1 MRPSR
6 PWVTVGRVSWLIFL
20 RWLVLVSAAIVFASL
35 AGAVLADSTAW
46 LDLPLIRFAEGGR
59 GGGLTQVMRAFT
71 WLGNGPTLAGVAVV
85 AAVGLVARGQRVPAL
100 FVAVVAVGAGGLNA
114 LLKLAFSRPRPLLM
128 AQLAHAGGYSFPSG
142 HAMAGAA
149 IYGALAVVAVRRFPR
164 QRWWVVGASV
174 VTVFA
179 IGASRVYLG
188 VHYPSDVVA
197 GWALGV
203 SWPLWLGPLLLAR
216 SSVGPAPAS

>member
-1 MRPSR
+1 M
-6 PWVTVGRVSWLIFL
+6 
-20 RWLVLVSAAIVFASL
+20 VFAAL
-35 AGAVLADSTAW
+35 AGAVVADSTAW
-46 LDLPLIRFAEGGR
+46 LDLPVIRLAERGR
-59 GGGLTQVMRAFT
+59 ESGLTRVMSAFT
-71 WLGNGPTLAGVAVV
+71 WLGNGLTLTGVA
-85 AAVGLVARGQRVPAL
+85 ALSTLGLVALGQRVPAL
-100 FVAVVAVGAGGLNA
+100 FVAVVGAGAGGLNA

-149 IYGALAVVAVRRFPR
+149 IYGALALVAVRRFPR
-164 QRWWVVGASV
+164 QRWWVVGASGLL
-174 VTVFA
+174 VFA

-188 VHYPSDVVA
+188 VHYPSDVIA